1 MNIYIYLNEN
11 IKDIL
16 TIIESC
22 NKLDIDTKLNL
33 NNYYTKLLNRIKNI
47 TDLNILNKYFENIS
61 YNKDMILKNEI
72 NFNSKIN
79 FLNYLYYLED

>member
-1 MNIYIYLNEN
+1 MKIYTYLNTN

-22 NKLDIDTKLNL
+22 NKLDMNTKLSL
-33 NNYYTKLLNRIKNI
+33 NNYYTELLNKIENI

-61 YNKDMILKNEI
+61 YNRDIILKNEI

-79 FLNYLYYLED
+79 FINYLYYIED

>member
-16 TIIESC
+16 TIIEGC
-22 NKLDIDTKLNL
+22 NKLDVNTKLNL
-33 NNYYTKLLNRIKNI
+33 NNYYTKLLNKIENI

>member
-22 NKLDIDTKLNL
+22 NKLDMDTKLNL

>member
-22 NKLDIDTKLNL
+22 NKLDMDTKLNL

-61 YNKDMILKNEI
+61 YNRDIILKNEI

-79 FLNYLYYLED
+79 FINYLYYIED